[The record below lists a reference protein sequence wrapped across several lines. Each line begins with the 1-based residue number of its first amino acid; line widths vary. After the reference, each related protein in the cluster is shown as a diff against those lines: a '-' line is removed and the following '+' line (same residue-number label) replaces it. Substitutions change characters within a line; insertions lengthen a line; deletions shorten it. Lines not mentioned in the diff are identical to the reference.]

1 MSKTYKI
8 KKGKNIKLQGAADKI
23 VQDYFPKFFA
33 LKPTDFNAV
42 VPKMLI
48 EEGEQILAGQE
59 LFYDKKR
66 EYLRFTS
73 PVSGI
78 LKQIKRGKKR
88 RIEEII
94 IEADETQQYYDFKL
108 KSIEELQ
115 KNDIINAMLKSGVW
129 PVIRQRPYNIIA
141 NPEDNPKAIFI
152 KAFDSAPLAPDYD
165 LLVKQEMDLL
175 QKGIDVLQKITAA
188 PIHFNLHKT
197 LNNTRMYDDLQ
208 GVDIRYFEGKHPVGN
223 LSVQIFKISPINKG
237 DIVWHLDIQ
246 DLIYIARFFE
256 EGKVEHQKIFAF
268 CGSEL
273 TKPMY
278 YKSIQGASISEL
290 IQEGLKQDNV
300 RIISGNVLNGEKLHK
315 NGSIG
320 FYDNQITVIPEG
332 NHYSFLGWI
341 LPGFKKYSFSRT
353 YFSWLQPNKKRR
365 LHTNL
370 NGGKRPFVMTGIYE
384 KYLPMDI
391 LPMQLCKAVLV
402 NDIDEME
409 NLGIYEVV
417 PEDFALAE
425 FACPSKIDMQAI
437 IAEGLE
443 VIHKEMS

>member
-23 VQDYFPKFFA
+23 IQEYSPGFFA
-33 LKPTDFNAV
+33 VKPTDFNAV
-42 VPKMLI
+42 VPKLLV
-48 EEGEQILAGQE
+48 EEGDKVLAGQE
-59 LFYDKKR
+59 LFFDKKR
-66 EYLRFTS
+66 EYLRFSS
-73 PVSGI
+73 PVSGT
-78 LKQIKRGKKR
+78 LKQIKRGEKR
-88 RIEEII
+88 RIEELL
-94 IEADETQQYYDFKL
+94 IEADETQQHLDFKL
-108 KSIEELQ
+108 
-115 KNDIINAMLKSGVW
+115 NDVEKMPREDIVKAMLQAGVW
-129 PVIRQRPYNIIA
+129 PVIRQRPYDIIA
-141 NPEDNPKAIFI
+141 NPEDNPKAIYI

-165 LLVKQEMDLL
+165 ILVKQEMDLL
-175 QKGIDVLQKITAA
+175 QKGIEVLKKITAA
-188 PIHFNLHKT
+188 PIHFNLHKK

-208 GVDIRYFEGKHPVGN
+208 GVDIRHFEGKHPVGN
-223 LSVQIFKISPINKG
+223 LSVQIFTISPINKG
-237 DIVWHLDIQ
+237 DIIWHLDIQ
-246 DLIYIARFFE
+246 DVIYIARFFE
-256 EGKVEHQKIFAF
+256 ESKVEHKKIFAL
-268 CGSEL
+268 CGSEIK
-273 TKPMY
+273 KPMY
-278 YKSIQGASISEL
+278 YKTIQGAKISNL
-290 IQEGLKQDNV
+290 IADGIKQDNV
-300 RIISGNVLNGEKLHK
+300 RIISGNVLNGEKLQK
-315 NGSIG
+315 DGFIG

-443 VIHKEMS
+443 VIRKETT

>member
-115 KNDIINAMLKSGVW
+115 KEDIINAMLKSGVW

-165 LLVKQEMDLL
+165 LLVKQEMD
-175 QKGIDVLQKITAA
+175 
-188 PIHFNLHKT
+188 
-197 LNNTRMYDDLQ
+197 
-208 GVDIRYFEGKHPVGN
+208 
-223 LSVQIFKISPINKG
+223 
-237 DIVWHLDIQ
+237 
-246 DLIYIARFFE
+246 
-256 EGKVEHQKIFAF
+256 
-268 CGSEL
+268 
-273 TKPMY
+273 
-278 YKSIQGASISEL
+278 
-290 IQEGLKQDNV
+290 
-300 RIISGNVLNGEKLHK
+300 
-315 NGSIG
+315 
-320 FYDNQITVIPEG
+320 
-332 NHYSFLGWI
+332 
-341 LPGFKKYSFSRT
+341 
-353 YFSWLQPNKKRR
+353 
-365 LHTNL
+365 
-370 NGGKRPFVMTGIYE
+370 
-384 KYLPMDI
+384 
-391 LPMQLCKAVLV
+391 
-402 NDIDEME
+402 
-409 NLGIYEVV
+409 
-417 PEDFALAE
+417 
-425 FACPSKIDMQAI
+425 
-437 IAEGLE
+437 E
-443 VIHKEMS
+443 VIQRN